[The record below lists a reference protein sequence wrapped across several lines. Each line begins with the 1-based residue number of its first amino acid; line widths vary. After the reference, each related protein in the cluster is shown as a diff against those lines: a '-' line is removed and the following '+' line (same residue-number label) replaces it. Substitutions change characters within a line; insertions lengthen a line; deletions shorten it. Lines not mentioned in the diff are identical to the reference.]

1 MVKII
6 IEDKCKRAIQGDAL
20 FKEAKEEFEI
30 IRLELQILT

>member
-1 MVKII
+1 MAKII
-6 IEDKCKRAIQGDAL
+6 TEDKCKKAIQGDAL